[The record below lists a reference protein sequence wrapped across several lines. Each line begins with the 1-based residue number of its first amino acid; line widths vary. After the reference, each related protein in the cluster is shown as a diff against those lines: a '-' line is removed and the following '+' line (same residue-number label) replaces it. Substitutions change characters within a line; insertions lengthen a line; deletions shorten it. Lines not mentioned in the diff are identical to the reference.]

1 MFDQAQKKLNKETLL
16 MDLSTIDPH
25 EYETN
30 KDYLL
35 HFKNIHFNLS
45 QSSPEKILEGF
56 DLIKFKSKL
65 KIFKKLV
72 QDKFI
77 KIINSLEEAEKYIVL
92 ADFIYKNLDIE
103 NSKKMKEIKKIID
116 EQFTDLKSIAKEKF
130 LAFDKNLDYLVMY
143 LIVSD
148 IIEEIQKDFF
158 NEKEKLFLLFKEI
171 LDSDQ
176 GFLNIFSFSNK
187 DKIENTKEK
196 SFFLEQELKKIKS
209 NTEKELF
216 KAEITEA
223 LLTKIIKDEL
233 NVLISTII
241 LYNYS
246 NLD

>member
-1 MFDQAQKKLNKETLL
+1 MFNQEIKKINKETLL
-16 MDLSTIDPH
+16 MDLSTIDPY

-30 KDYLL
+30 KDYLIN
-35 HFKNIHFNLS
+35 FENINFDLS
-45 QSSPEKILEGF
+45 HSNPEKILEGF

-65 KIFKKLV
+65 KIFKKIV

-77 KIINSLEEAEKYIVL
+77 KMINLSKLEKYIIF
-92 ADFIYKNLDIE
+92 ADFIYKTLE
-103 NSKKMKEIKKIID
+103 MEESKKMKEIRKIID
-116 EQFTDLKSIAKEKF
+116 TQFTDLKLIAKEKI
-130 LAFDKNLDYLVMY
+130 LEFDKDLDYLIMY

-187 DKIENTKEK
+187 DKLENTKEK
-196 SFFLEQELKKIKS
+196 TFFLEQELKKMKS
-209 NTEKELF
+209 EKEKKLF
-216 KAEITEA
+216 KAEIIEA
-223 LLTKIIKDEL
+223 LLTKIIKEEFD
-233 NVLISTII
+233 VLISTII

>member
-1 MFDQAQKKLNKETLL
+1 MFNQELKKLNKETLL

-25 EYETN
+25 EYEN
-30 KDYLL
+30 NRNYLIN
-35 HFKNIHFNLS
+35 FENINFDLS
-45 QSSPEKILEGF
+45 QSNPEKILEGF

-65 KIFKKLV
+65 KIFKKIV

-77 KIINSLEEAEKYIVL
+77 KMMNSSELEKYIIL
-92 ADFIYKNLDIE
+92 ADFIYKTLE
-103 NSKKMKEIKKIID
+103 MKKSKKMKEIKKIID
-116 EQFTDLKSIAKEKF
+116 KQFVDLKLIAKEKF
-130 LAFDKNLDYLVMY
+130 LEFDKDLDYLIMY

-187 DKIENTKEK
+187 DKLENTKEK
-196 SFFLEQELKKIKS
+196 TFFLEQELKKMKS

-216 KAEITEA
+216 KAEIIEA
-223 LLTKIIKDEL
+223 LLTKIIKEEL